1 MNNCD
6 HSPFKGVVFSNIL
19 KSNLKIYMLEKA
31 ETENEFLDSKNAK
44 NMRKSLRSAIPCTAE
59 TGVWRL
65 FVENAIKHLDFQ
77 EIIKSSLRPAGKR
90 RKHGASYKIKSTG
103 HLPVDFNT
111 EGMGLEIAV
120 EFTHFS
126 IMYYSLSYKQYCS
139 LLP

>member
-1 MNNCD
+1 MSRLINNCD
-6 HSPFKGVVFSNIL
+6 HSPFKGAVFSNIL

-65 FVENAIKHLDFQ
+65 FVENTIKHLDFQ
-77 EIIKSSLRPAGKR
+77 EITKSSLRPVAKR

-111 EGMGLEIAV
+111 EGMRFELTVELPPHDPSKIA
-120 EFTHFS
+120 
-126 IMYYSLSYKQYCS
+126 
-139 LLP
+139 P

>member
-1 MNNCD
+1 
-6 HSPFKGVVFSNIL
+6 
-19 KSNLKIYMLEKA
+19 MLEKA

-90 RKHGASYKIKSTG
+90 RKHGASYKKFRPHNCRS
-103 HLPVDFNT
+103 
-111 EGMGLEIAV
+111 E
-120 EFTHFS
+120 
-126 IMYYSLSYKQYCS
+126 
-139 LLP
+139 